1 VTKRILGGALAALG
15 LGLVL
20 WWATRPPSPA
30 QILASIEVPPAP
42 VRTPEAELASFRVA
56 PGFRIELVAAEP
68 LVVDPVAIDWD
79 DAGRLYVV
87 EMRGFMPN
95 LEGKGEDAPVGRVVV
110 LEDGDG
116 DGAMDRSQVFRDGLV
131 LPRAIAVLP
140 EGVLLGVPP
149 DLWLCAPFEVAPRCE
164 APRRLTHYGLG
175 RPDPEH
181 LENGLLPAIDGWIYN
196 AKSSRRFRLEG
207 DTLHIQETAFRGQ
220 WGIAQDDEGRL
231 FYNHNSVFLL
241 ADAFPADSDGNFAAE
256 DPDGGAIVLEFEE
269 GDDGRVAG
277 VVMLRGDGQRIPW
290 TREPGGS

>member
-1 VTKRILGGALAALG
+1 MTKRILGGALAALG

-56 PGFRIELVAAEP
+56 EGFRVELVAAEP

-87 EMRGFMPN
+87 EMRGFMPT

-116 DGAMDRSQVFRDGLV
+116 DGVMDRSQVFRDGLV

-149 DLWLCAPFEVAPRCE
+149 DLWLCAPFEVAPRCA

-207 DTLHIQETAFRGQ
+207 ETLHIQETAFRGQ

-241 ADAFPADSDGNFAAE
+241 ADAFPADYLARHPAT
-256 DPDGGAIVLEFEE
+256 DPRSKRLGMGELLTPGATLHGV
-269 GDDGRVAG
+269 RVA
-277 VVMLRGDGQRIPW
+277 
-290 TREPGGS
+290 PGLNRAYLEG